1 MCFTE
6 HSHYHDYHDG
16 DHDDVGD
23 NDDDDVGDDDADG
36 KAAEGDQSFSRSAPP
51 SEQTPLVEARANKIT
66 KCA

>member
-23 NDDDDVGDDDADG
+23 NDDDDVGDNDDDDVGDDDADG
-36 KAAEGDQSFSRSAPP
+36 KAARVDISFSR
-51 SEQTPLVEARANKIT
+51 LR
-66 KCA
+66 

>member
-36 KAAEGDQSFSRSAPP
+36 KAVEVDLSFER
-51 SEQTPLVEARANKIT
+51 LL
-66 KCA
+66 